1 MIEAAKKVELK
12 QVIEDMKTD
21 WEKEKAALQA
31 EIALSQTE
39 CEEVRQKLDDIKKA
53 KEAK

>member
-1 MIEAAKKVELK
+1 MLEAAKKIELK

-21 WEKEKAALQA
+21 WEKEKAALQD
-31 EIALSQTE
+31 EIAHSQKE
-39 CEEVRQKLDDIKKA
+39 CSEVQQKLADLKKS